1 VSSRDSGDGDDRDTD
16 EVSPD
21 RNDPIQPPLFD
32 GLGDPAEYGVDDAG
46 NLLDV
51 GTGFADLWATGGDE
65 IPDSD
70 PIVDQPPALFQRG
83 RKLFSRRGAQP
94 SLETAAGQ
102 ELPDPSLGTEEPPAD
117 LQTPSSPS
125 LSEEDASPDA
135 EVDNWLSVTDRVDHD
150 VASEDPAGR
159 KRRRFGWL
167 RAQPSSVTGS
177 TDASDS
183 PESDLPGVEA
193 GASATEDGELDPA
206 TVVGSDGEG
215 PGTFSH
221 DPRPRVGESPDELTR
236 IPLIVPPSDA
246 RSTEPPAP
254 VSGPRDE
261 DDVARLVHTS
271 VPPTTDDDEHADRSA
286 APQEPVNNAGDELS
300 HDAAVFDL
308 EGDDQPDADSGSTE
322 SGLSSDENRSDTEPG
337 DHENVRVSSTLSV
350 VPALSTASADP
361 DDPAG
366 PPAYSVSSFDDF
378 AFDFEDLI
386 SRPEEPEVTM
396 DPSGAPLAQW
406 PDDSAK
412 TGLDADAAGEIDS
425 KSADAISDEG
435 AVGERQEAAVDGGGT
450 LPGSAASGLS
460 SDEQHPIGTDL
471 ESNVIPELIEP
482 VETGEADEFE
492 HVELKPGA
500 PVDVGV
506 YTSEEYVQAS
516 TAEHAGLARAIARAD
531 EDDSE
536 HAAIY
541 AALPGMEDEV
551 VGLDD
556 VVDMTMEQ
564 ESVDLA
570 KPAPPSDIAA
580 RVGTGVGL
588 IAVVALALLNPVT
601 TGILAF
607 LAFGLAALEYYT
619 ALQRA
624 GVRPIT
630 WAGLLGIAGAF
641 LGTWGFGLVAIPVAV
656 VVSVIAGALF
666 LSFKPAWPRPGA
678 NLTFT
683 LLGVA
688 WIGGSGALV
697 FSILKSPDYRVLV
710 AVLILLVV
718 VLDVAQYFTGRAFGR
733 RPLAPIV
740 SPKKTVEGLVGGY
753 VALVAAGLVLSRFA
767 LWDQATALVLVVA
780 IGVVAP
786 LGDLSVSVIKRSL
799 RMKDMGVVLPGHGG
813 VLDRIDALLFA
824 IPAAWLVFTWA
835 GLM

>member
-1 VSSRDSGDGDDRDTD
+1 VSSRDSGDGDDSDTD

-65 IPDSD
+65 IPDTD
-70 PIVDQPPALFQRG
+70 PIVDQPPALIQRG
-83 RKLFSRRGAQP
+83 RKLFSRRGPQP
-94 SLETAAGQ
+94 SPEIAAGQ
-102 ELPDPSLGTEEPPAD
+102 ELPDSSLDAEEPPAE

-125 LSEEDASPDA
+125 LGEEDPSPDA
-135 EVDNWLSVTDRVDHD
+135 EVDDWISVTDRVDHD
-150 VASEDPAGR
+150 VASEDPPGR
-159 KRRRFGWL
+159 KHRRFGWL
-167 RAQPSSVTGS
+167 RAQPSPVTRS
-177 TDASDS
+177 TNASIS
-183 PESDLPGVEA
+183 PESDTPGVEA
-193 GASATEDGELDPA
+193 GASATEDGEPDPEV
-206 TVVGSDGEG
+206 VVGPDGKG
-215 PGTFSH
+215 PGAFSH
-221 DPRPRVGESPDELTR
+221 DPMPRVGESPDELTR
-236 IPLIVPPSDA
+236 IPLIVPPSAA
-246 RSTEPPAP
+246 RSAEPPLP
-254 VSGPRDE
+254 VSGHRDE
-261 DDVARLVHTS
+261 DDVARLVHASGPSTAN
-271 VPPTTDDDEHADRSA
+271 DDDEHADRSIS
-286 APQEPVNNAGDELS
+286 PQESVNDAGDEF
-300 HDAAVFDL
+300 DDNAAVFDI
-308 EGDDQPDADSGSTE
+308 EGDDQPEMDPGSTE
-322 SGLSSDENRSDTEPG
+322 SSLSSDESRPDTESG
-337 DHENVRVSSTLSV
+337 DNENVRVSSTLSV
-350 VPALSTASADP
+350 VPALSTTS

-366 PPAYSVSSFDDF
+366 SAAYSVSSFDDF

-386 SRPEEPEVTM
+386 ARPEEAEVTM

-406 PDDSAK
+406 PEDSAE
-412 TGLDADAAGEIDS
+412 TGPDADATGITDS
-425 KSADAISDEG
+425 SSADAMPDEG
-435 AVGERQEAAVDGGGT
+435 AGGEKQEAAIDGGGT
-450 LPGSAASGLS
+450 LSGSTASGLS
-460 SDEQHPIGTDL
+460 PDEQHPTGTDL
-471 ESNVIPELIEP
+471 GSNVIPELSEP
-482 VETGEADEFE
+482 VSTGEADEFE

-500 PVDVGV
+500 PVDVGA

-516 TAEHAGLARAIARAD
+516 TAEHAGLARAIAQAD
-531 EDDSE
+531 EDDNE
-536 HAAIY
+536 HAAIH

-607 LAFGLAALEYYT
+607 LAFGVAALEYYT

-624 GVRPIT
+624 GVRPVT

-666 LSFKPAWPRPGA
+666 LSFKPAWPRPGV

-688 WIGGSGALV
+688 WIGGSGALI

-733 RPLAPIV
+733 HPLAPIV
-740 SPKKTVEGLVGGY
+740 SPKKTMEGLVGGY
-753 VALVAAGLVLSRFA
+753 VALVVAGLVLSRFA
-767 LWDQATALVLVVA
+767 LWDQATAVVLVVA